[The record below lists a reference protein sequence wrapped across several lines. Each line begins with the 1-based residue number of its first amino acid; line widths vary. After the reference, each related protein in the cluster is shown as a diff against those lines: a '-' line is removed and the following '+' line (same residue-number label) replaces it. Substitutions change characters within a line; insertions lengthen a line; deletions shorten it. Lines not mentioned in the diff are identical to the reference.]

1 MPLLRSRS
9 LPASLLVGLLLAASP
24 ALATASGA
32 STDLYPTDAC
42 VARKLAAA
50 ADACRASLDA
60 YALDTLRA
68 NGATLAKR
76 LDRATNGLDQAFA
89 GADADAAAAGVDC
102 SQTTLSADA
111 MGQKIRDGAAALA
124 ATVRGALDLARPQNR
139 VAGFFRLEATALGC
153 AGLVAAEGT
162 HLQQRSTDRDRSLLE
177 RDRERALALFR
188 AIFGFFRWPPRSP
201 APDPSVVQQQLV
213 ALAGDVVLGAIV
225 SPGVSSDWTM
235 VTPDAQVPYL
245 GEVLEPICSRG
256 TPWVYFVKRGTVNKL
271 IVYYQGGGACWDYL
285 TCGVLPVF
293 KDKAGASDN
302 PANAHTGFA
311 DFGNPANPFRDWNAV
326 FVPYCTG
333 DIHWGDAT
341 QTYVDPFGSGNSVTI
356 QHKGRVNAAV
366 AEKWSR
372 EHFVDPDEVFV
383 TGSSAGAYGAN
394 LNSIYLQEKV
404 YPSSRFAVLGDA
416 GNGVITQ
423 DFLQNDIAKWGVDKT
438 LPSWIPELSQP
449 LSSLDPSQ
457 LWSAPARF
465 YPANRFAT
473 YTTAYDGGNGGQ
485 TGFYQ
490 IMRNPTNL
498 SAWLTWWNSTCA
510 WHDAMRQQTLAAA
523 ASAPNY
529 RYYIGTGSRHTMWG
543 SDKVYTDTTGGV
555 PLLVDWVTAMRD
567 GTPAW
572 TDVECQDCGVLLP
585 GDPKPSPLQPPFV
598 DDGANGRIEC
608 SATP

>member
-1 MPLLRSRS
+1 MPTLRACS
-9 LPASLLVGLLLAASP
+9 LPALLLAALP
-24 ALATASGA
+24 ALAAPAAGA
-32 STDLYPTDAC
+32 TDLYPTDSC

-60 YALDTLRA
+60 YALDALHGNASTLNA
-68 NGATLAKR
+68 R
-76 LDRATNGLDQAFA
+76 LDRATAALDQAFA
-89 GADADAAAAGVDC
+89 GADADAAVAGVDC
-102 SQTTLSADA
+102 SQTTLSGDA
-111 MGQKIRDGAAALA
+111 MGQTIRDGAAALA
-124 ATVRGALDLARPQNR
+124 TTVESTLDLHRPLDR

-153 AGLVAAEGT
+153 AGLVAAEGQ
-162 HLQQRSTDRDRSLLE
+162 HLEQRGTDRDRSLLE
-177 RDRERALALFR
+177 RDRDRALALFR
-188 AIFGFFRWPPRSP
+188 TIFGFFHWPPKGP
-201 APDPSVVQQQLV
+201 GPDPSAVQAQLV
-213 ALAGDVVLGAIV
+213 AFAGQVVLGAIV
-225 SPGVSSDWTM
+225 SPYVSSDWTM

-245 GEVLEPICSRG
+245 GKVLEPICSKG

-271 IVYYQGGGACWDYL
+271 IVYYQGGGACWDFF

-293 KDKAGASDN
+293 KQAAGPSDN

-311 DFGNPANPFRDWNAV
+311 DLTNPANPFRDWSAV
-326 FVPYCTG
+326 FVPYCSG
-333 DIHWGDAT
+333 DVHWGDAT
-341 QTYVDPFGSGNSVTI
+341 QTYLNPFTPGQSVTI

-366 AEKWSR
+366 AEKWAR

-383 TGSSAGAYGAN
+383 TGSSAGAYGAL
-394 LNSIYLQEKV
+394 LNSIYFQENV

-423 DFLQNDIAKWGVDKT
+423 DFLQNDIANWGVANT
-438 LPSWIPELSQP
+438 LPSWIPELAKP
-449 LSSLDPSQ
+449 LSELDPAQ
-457 LWSAPARF
+457 LWSAPALF
-465 YPANRFAT
+465 YPAHRFAT

-490 IMRNPTNL
+490 IMRNPTTIP
-498 SAWLTWWNSTCA
+498 AWLNWWESTCA
-510 WHDAMRQQTLAAA
+510 WHDKMIEQTLAAA
-523 ASAPNY
+523 AIAPNY

-567 GTPAW
+567 GTAAW

-585 GDPKPSPLQPPFV
+585 GDPKPSPVQPPFV